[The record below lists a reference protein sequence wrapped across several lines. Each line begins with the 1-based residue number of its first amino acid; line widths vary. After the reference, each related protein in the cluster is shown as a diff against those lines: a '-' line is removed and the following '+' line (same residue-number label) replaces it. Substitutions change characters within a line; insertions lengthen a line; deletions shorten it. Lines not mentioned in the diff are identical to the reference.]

1 MSAKCVQTGLF
12 TKFTDRLIGPLLSA
26 SNHRQIVSDVSVERW
41 SSLSPQITLLSLKT
55 MIYKSLNPV
64 GIFFS
69 QSYEIQFEAVLAAM
83 SRQKFSNKYFYTC
96 CLFVDIIFGKNR
108 QKKKLVDLLLFVIF
122 RATVPRANHVMM
134 SVCDS
139 FDSLWGSKQWYF
151 LPPR

>member
-1 MSAKCVQTGLF
+1 
-12 TKFTDRLIGPLLSA
+12 
-26 SNHRQIVSDVSVERW
+26 
-41 SSLSPQITLLSLKT
+41 
-55 MIYKSLNPV
+55 
-64 GIFFS
+64 
-69 QSYEIQFEAVLAAM
+69 M
-83 SRQKFSNKYFYTC
+83 SRQNFSNKYFYIC

-151 LPPR
+151 LPPRQNAILS